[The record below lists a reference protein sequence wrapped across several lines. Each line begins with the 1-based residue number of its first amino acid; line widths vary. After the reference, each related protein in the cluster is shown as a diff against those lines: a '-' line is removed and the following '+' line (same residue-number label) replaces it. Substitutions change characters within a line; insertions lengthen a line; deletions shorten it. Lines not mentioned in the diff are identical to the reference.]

1 MSLINKRRGRN
12 NDPKGKLTAK
22 TFLGKDGPTAYIET
36 KTLLHFIDTAR
47 DEDIEELDSF
57 FDLVKEDLKM
67 AINRRVLVDR
77 GGNPYKYENFIRPR
91 GPEGVKVPL
100 IGNIKQFIIDY
111 QASKFSIEFTLE
123 DLVAEA
129 ESA

>member
-1 MSLINKRRGRN
+1 MKVINKRRGK
-12 NDPKGKLTAK
+12 DTAAKGKLTAK
-22 TFLGKDGPTAYIET
+22 RFLGKDGSTAYIET
-36 KTLLHFIDTAR
+36 KTLLNFIDTAR

-57 FDLVKEDLKM
+57 FDLTKEGLKM
-67 AINRRVLVDR
+67 AINRRVLVDK

-100 IGNIKQFIIDY
+100 IGDIKQFIIDY
-111 QASKFSIEFTLE
+111 QAGKFSIDFTLE

-129 ESA
+129 EQA